1 MSFHRHQ
8 QEDGVWLQDIWNLI
22 AAMREGRNCCEK
34 ERKKESGRWKK
45 KKTKVAPTHEFSS
58 SSDRMQ
64 ENLDKR
70 NVGSAKR
77 LIPAAL

>member
-1 MSFHRHQ
+1 MAPRHL
-8 QEDGVWLQDIWNLI
+8 ELDCSHE
-22 AAMREGRNCCEK
+22 R
-34 ERKKESGRWKK
+34 RKKLLRKRKKKRKRPWKK